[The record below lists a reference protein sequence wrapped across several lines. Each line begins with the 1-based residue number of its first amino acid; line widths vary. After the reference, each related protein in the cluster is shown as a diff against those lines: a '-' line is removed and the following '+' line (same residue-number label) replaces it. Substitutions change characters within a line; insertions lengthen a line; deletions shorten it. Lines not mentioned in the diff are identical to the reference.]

1 MKSRV
6 PRILLIFFAVAA
18 AAAVAF
24 TLINRSNKASQAL
37 PVSTYTVARG
47 SLVEQITGTGSFK
60 PADEATIAAR
70 VSGQVTAIPVEAG
83 DRVTKGAVV
92 LQIDPSDY
100 RLAVEQAKSSL
111 DSTRR
116 NVRQS
121 IVTLRAA
128 YRSALTARD
137 QAQRAYEKNKELYAG
152 KAISGDTLKASEDSF
167 TTAAVNLQSA
177 REQLNLRLGNALGSE
192 PSLDTSADAAVVE
205 ASPEVAQAK
214 VSLESAQENLD
225 KCTVRAPLSGTVTAV
240 TPTVGDLVTQNS
252 PLIKIEDLSAM
263 RAEVQIDEVD
273 IGKLSVGNSAEI
285 TSDSLIGTT
294 LSGRVVSIAPTI
306 TSAGSTR
313 VSTVKVSI
321 TGSELPLRSG
331 ASCSVKITTQTKKDV
346 LNIPLTAFVSR
357 AGEERSFVLV
367 PLDEAAGAK
376 QDSTKPRVY
385 RLKEKTIKT
394 GISTINSIEV
404 TSGLAGG
411 EIIANGTLNQLRAG
425 MLVTPKEKL

>member
-1 MKSRV
+1 M
-6 PRILLIFFAVAA
+6 
-18 AAAVAF
+18 
-24 TLINRSNKASQAL
+24 
-37 PVSTYTVARG
+37 
-47 SLVEQITGTGSFK
+47 
-60 PADEATIAAR
+60 
-70 VSGQVTAIPVEAG
+70 
-83 DRVTKGAVV
+83 
-92 LQIDPSDY
+92 
-100 RLAVEQAKSSL
+100 
-111 DSTRR
+111 
-116 NVRQS
+116 
-121 IVTLRAA
+121 
-128 YRSALTARD
+128 
-137 QAQRAYEKNKELYAG
+137 
-152 KAISGDTLKASEDSF
+152 
-167 TTAAVNLQSA
+167 
-177 REQLNLRLGNALGSE
+177 NLRLGNPLGSE
-192 PSLDTSADAAVVE
+192 PSLDTSADASVVE

-252 PLIKIEDLSAM
+252 PLIRIEDLSAM

-294 LSGRVVSIAPTI
+294 LSGKVVSIAPTI

-321 TGSELPLRSG
+321 LGPAGGAELPLRSG

-357 AGEERSFVLV
+357 AGEERSFVLAPV
-367 PLDEAAGAK
+367 DTAAGKK
-376 QDSTKPRVY
+376 QDTGKPQVY
-385 RLKEKTIKT
+385 RLEEKTIKT

-404 TSGLAGG
+404 TSGLTAG
-411 EIIANGTLNQLRAG
+411 EIIANGTLNQLRVG